1 MNVREIELYM
11 GLMAHGTTARTA
23 EVMAISQPAV
33 SKAIQSLE
41 RSTGFA
47 LFRREHGRLRPT
59 AEGEMF
65 HREVLESFRGLAHL
79 KSVAG
84 RIRDFGSGQLR
95 IACLSAFSSSLV
107 PEALGVF
114 HATHPEAGVTL
125 QVHASSTIRDLI
137 AEGRF
142 DVGIV
147 ADEIPTDGVVA
158 EPFVTIPAALALPAS
173 HRLAK
178 KRSFKL
184 SDLNGEHLV
193 ALSATDT
200 TRREADAA
208 FAAAGIAP
216 RVIVETPFSATVCAL
231 VLAGLGVGIVDPV
244 TAPGFVERG
253 LVLRRLDPA
262 PSFRTLLIFPPGRPR
277 PLLAQDFITALR
289 GVAEKER
296 RIAVSKFGQR
306 DDVGIN

>member
-1 MNVREIELYM
+1 MNIREIELYL
-11 GLMAHGTTARTA
+11 GVMAHGTTARAA

-41 RSTGFA
+41 RSAGFA
-47 LFRREHGRLRPT
+47 LFRREHGRLKPT

-95 IACLSAFSSSLV
+95 IACLSAFSGSLV
-107 PEALGVF
+107 PAALGVF
-114 HATHPEAGVTL
+114 HAVHPEAGVTL
-125 QVHASSTIRDLI
+125 QVHASTTIRDLV
-137 AEGRF
+137 ADGRF
-142 DVGIV
+142 DIGIV
-147 ADEIPTDGVVA
+147 ADEIPTDGVVT
-158 EPFVTIPAALALPAS
+158 EPFVTIPAALALPPG

-178 KRSFKL
+178 KRSLKPSHL
-184 SDLNGEHLV
+184 EGEYLV

-208 FAAAGIAP
+208 FAAAGVSP

-244 TAPGFVERG
+244 TSPGFVERG

-262 PSFRTLLIFPPGRPR
+262 PSFRTLLISPPGRPR
-277 PLLAQDFITALR
+277 PILAQDFIAALR
-289 GVAEKER
+289 TVAEKER
-296 RIAVSKFGQR
+296 RAAVTKFAPR
-306 DDVGIN
+306 SEPEAV